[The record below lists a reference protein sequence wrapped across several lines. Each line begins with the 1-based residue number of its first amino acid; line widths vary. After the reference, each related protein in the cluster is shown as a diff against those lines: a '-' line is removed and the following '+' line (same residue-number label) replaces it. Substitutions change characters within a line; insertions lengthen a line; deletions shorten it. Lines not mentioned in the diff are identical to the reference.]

1 MGDMADYYA
10 DLAMEQHYEF
20 EGLIKEELTKSN
32 DELFLLT
39 KKAKD
44 DLTIGIRNYFEK
56 NKKLSEKQRY
66 CFARWI
72 VEESE

>member
-44 DLTIGIRNYFEK
+44 DLTIGITN
-56 NKKLSEKQRY
+56 
-66 CFARWI
+66 
-72 VEESE
+72 

>member
-20 EGLIKEELTKSN
+20 ECLIKEELTKSN
-32 DELFLLT
+32 EELFLLT

-44 DLTIGIRNYFEK
+44 DLTIGIRNYFEN

-66 CFARWI
+66 CLARWI

>member
-20 EGLIKEELTKSN
+20 EGLIKNELLKSN
-32 DELFLLT
+32 EELFLLT

-44 DLTIGIRNYFEK
+44 ELTINIRNYFDK
-56 NKKLSEKQRY
+56 YKKLSEKQRY
-66 CFARWI
+66 CLARWI